1 MCILQGLLYLFPQT
15 FCSSSHRRRLSH
27 HSQSTSSRTTTNKC
41 NSDLHFA
48 SSSSNG
54 TAPGD
59 HHRRSSSGRKRSR
72 VVSNFDIPQA
82 SSMLNYLGQD
92 LSPTTQLLGL
102 GGELDYQGQVLSRIV
117 RDIHFQHEV
126 KDMSHWH
133 FMSVPMNHIFIILLA
148 WKFRR

>member
-27 HSQSTSSRTTTNKC
+27 HSQSTSSRTTTNKS

-48 SSSSNG
+48 SSSSSG

-59 HHRRSSSGRKRSR
+59 HHRRSSSSRKRSR
-72 VVSNFDIPQA
+72 ASNFDIPQPQS

-92 LSPTTQLLGL
+92 LSPTTQLLDL

-126 KDMSHWH
+126 KYMSHWH
-133 FMSVPMNHIFIILLA
+133 RMSVPMNHIFLILLA
-148 WKFRR
+148 W